1 MANLIPFLALLFLA
15 SGCRYYDISDLLIPV
30 EPLPPEVVCYEQ
42 WSSDR
47 SYFMIICEDND

>member
-1 MANLIPFLALLFLA
+1 MANLISLLALLFLLQ
-15 SGCRYYDISDLLIPV
+15 GCRYYDISDLLIPV